1 MKEDE
6 MTSLKRLLEEK
17 ARPLISARPDDTVVQ
32 ALELMAQH
40 DIGVVL
46 VMDGEDLVGI
56 FSERDFARKMIPDG
70 PSMNKTLVKEIMS
83 GKVLYVTLSQTVQ
96 ECMALMTEYRVRHLP
111 VLDENKCVLGILSIG
126 DMVKET
132 ISEQAFLI
140 QQLEHY
146 IKS

>member
-1 MKEDE
+1 

-17 ARPLISARPDDTVVQ
+17 ARPLISVGPEDTVVH
-32 ALELMAQH
+32 ALGLMAQH

-46 VMDGEDLVGI
+46 VLQGEDLVGI
-56 FSERDFARKMIPDG
+56 FSERDFARKMIPSG
-70 PSMNKTLVKEIMS
+70 QSVAQTLVKEIMS
-83 GKVLYVTLSQTVQ
+83 EKVLYVTLSQTVQ

-111 VLDENKCVLGILSIG
+111 VLDEQQHVLGILSIG

-146 IKS
+146 ITG

>member
-1 MKEDE
+1 

-17 ARPLISARPDDTVVQ
+17 ARPLISVGPEDTVVH
-32 ALELMAQH
+32 ALGLMAQH

-46 VMDGEDLVGI
+46 VLQGEDLVGI
-56 FSERDFARKMIPDG
+56 FSERDFARKMIPSG
-70 PSMNKTLVKEIMS
+70 QSVARTLVKEIMS
-83 GKVLYVTLSQTVQ
+83 EKVLYVTLSQTVQ

-111 VLDENKCVLGILSIG
+111 VLDEQQHVLGILSIG

-146 IKS
+146 ITG